1 MPLRPLSQLV
11 TALLVCAPFTSVAQS
26 VELMPATYHDVAA
39 GPVLNGGLGLSNVG
53 DDLVGDLGAQCDG
66 LRSIGSW
73 LISWNALVAF
83 RGGVLANTNPYTSF
97 LGGTGRGYGEAGYR
111 FSNAPVAGY
120 VSGRLAANL
129 SVMGH
134 PGLAISAMNTLNNA
148 DGFGGVNFEGA
159 VRVSGGVSM
168 LSSGSSGLVTGFVQ
182 EAGFAA
188 GVYTPGRTF
197 TEVGVG
203 GRYDLFRSFTIWVDA
218 MVGFRPL
225 QVDSALQSTDA
236 QTRVHLAGGLRKRFG
251 NGVWFG
257 FSASGIHDTDHVVYT
272 QTRTTYETTNP
283 WTTTVT
289 LSFGVELWRTP

>member
-1 MPLRPLSQLV
+1 LI
-11 TALLVCAPFTSVAQS
+11 TALWLAPLASFAQDATVAAA
-26 VELMPATYHDVAA
+26 PYHDVAA
-39 GPVLNGGLGLSNVG
+39 GPVLNAGLGLGKIG

-66 LRSIGSW
+66 LVSRGSW
-73 LISWNALVAF
+73 LIQWNALVGF

-97 LGGTGRGYGEAGYR
+97 VGGTGHAYGEAGYR
-111 FSNAPVAGY
+111 FSNARVSPY

-129 SVMGH
+129 TVMGH

-148 DGFGGVNFEGA
+148 DGFGGVNFDGA
-159 VRVSGGVSM
+159 LRASGGVSL
-168 LSSGSSGLVTGFVQ
+168 LSGDTSGLLTAFVQ
-182 EAGFAA
+182 EAAFAA

-203 GRYDLFRSFTIWVDA
+203 GRYDLFRSFTVWLDV

-225 QVDSALQSTDA
+225 QVDSGLQTTDA
-236 QTRVHLAGGLRKRFG
+236 QTRVQLAGGLRKRFG

-257 FSASGIHDTDHVVYT
+257 VSASGAHDTDHVVYS
-272 QTRTTYETTNP
+272 QSHTTYDTANP
-283 WTTTVT
+283 WTTTLT

>member
-1 MPLRPLSQLV
+1 MPSRSSSVL
-11 TALLVCAPFTSVAQS
+11 TALLLWAPVTSFAQA
-26 VELMPATYHDVAA
+26 VESAPSPYHDVAA

-66 LRSIGSW
+66 LMSKGSW

-97 LGGTGRGYGEAGYR
+97 LGGTGRGFGEVGYR
-111 FSNAPVAGY
+111 FSSARLSPY

-134 PGLAISAMNTLNNA
+134 PGLAISEMNTLNNA
-148 DGFGGVNFEGA
+148 DGFGGVNLDGA
-159 VRVSGGVSM
+159 LRVSGG
-168 LSSGSSGLVTGFVQ
+168 LSFLTGDTSGVVTAFVQ
-182 EAGFAA
+182 EAAIAA
-188 GVYTPGRTF
+188 GVFTPGRTF

-203 GRYDLFRSFTIWVDA
+203 GRSDLFRSFSIWLDVL
-218 MVGFRPL
+218 VGFRPV
-225 QVDSALQSTDA
+225 QVDSALQRTDA
-236 QTRVHLAGGLRKRFG
+236 QTRLQLAGGLRKRFG

-257 FSASGIHDTDHVVYT
+257 FSASGAHDTDHVVYS
-272 QTRTTYETTNP
+272 QTKTTYDTANP
-283 WTTTVT
+283 WNTTVT